1 MNNKMKSLMYVI
13 ITLYMLNYV
22 VSTTCMNINPSQIS
36 DCTNHKITQEELGS
50 YTSEFSDADT
60 CCYYRSVISGN
71 EKVDCKPVKKSNESG
86 VREKEKNNIKADA
99 KKNGVTNCTFSL
111 ICDTNSNS
119 DSDSNI
125 CEPETEPKLD
135 SGKDNSIWLS
145 LSLTFLFF
153 GLLF

>member
-1 MNNKMKSLMYVI
+1 MNNKMKSLVYVI
-13 ITLYMLNYV
+13 MTLYMFNYV
-22 VSTTCMNINPSQIS
+22 STNCLSIIPTQIS

-50 YTSEFSDADT
+50 YPSEFSDADT

-111 ICDTNSNS
+111 ICDADSGS